1 MASGEDLVVKGP
13 ARLPAARSIADAQP
27 GEVIYLDGKGRVVG
41 PRRLSYIKMGAWGFM
56 GLMVGS
62 IGVLYGVW
70 FSPLVGAAA
79 SLGMAAIV
87 GFRLRHWPALRAGMA
102 LMAGLQWEAAYPAL
116 LALEG
121 KTLPGA
127 FRDNLQVTLASLEY
141 LLGRPQVALERVERW
156 LARHKHSTRPN
167 RIFPLRWRAA
177 SLRANILG
185 HLGRLDEARRQRDE
199 LAANFGRTPAPLSD
213 FYQILLQ
220 STYLGIAF
228 DADAPDELPPDETL
242 HEWARAALLRT
253 QFGEMLVSLAWA
265 FHRRGDDDMA
275 RHLLAEAPSR
285 TPRSTLPSTSPRLH
299 AWSEERRAA
308 WALAGESDQGMR

>member
-1 MASGEDLVVKGP
+1 MASGEDRDLVAKVP
-13 ARLPAARSIADAQP
+13 ARLPAARSIADARP

-41 PRRLSYIKMGAWGFM
+41 PRRLTYIKVGAWGFM
-56 GLMVGS
+56 GLMVGT
-62 IGVLYGVW
+62 IGVMYGVW
-70 FSPLVGAAA
+70 FSPIAGAAA

-87 GFRLRHWPALRAGMA
+87 GFRLRYWPAFRAGMA
-102 LMAGLQWEAAYPAL
+102 LMASFQWEAAYPAL

-121 KTLPGA
+121 KTLPSA
-127 FRDNLQVTLASLEY
+127 FRDNLQVALASLEY

-156 LARHKHSTRPN
+156 LARHKHSTSPN
-167 RIFPLRWRAA
+167 RIFPMRWRAA
-177 SLRANILG
+177 SLRANILA

-199 LAANFGRTPAPLSD
+199 LAANFGRAPAPLSD

-220 STYLGIAF
+220 STNLGIAF
-228 DADAPDELPPDETL
+228 DADGPDELPPDETL

-285 TPRSTLPSTSPRLH
+285 TPRSTLPTTAPRLH
-299 AWSEERRAA
+299 AWAEERRAA
-308 WALAGESDQGMR
+308 WALAESDPP